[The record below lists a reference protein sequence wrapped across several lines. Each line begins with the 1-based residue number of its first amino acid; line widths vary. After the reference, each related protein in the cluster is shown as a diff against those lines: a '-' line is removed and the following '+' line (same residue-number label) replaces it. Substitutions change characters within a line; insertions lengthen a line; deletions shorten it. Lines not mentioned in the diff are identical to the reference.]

1 MDPVIADLNNYLSDL
16 EDAIDEEEAAEEQ
29 LRRERLDWALRL
41 LSSEA
46 TSLES
51 KARMIVACIEDE
63 VEEALDGA

>member
-1 MDPVIADLNNYLSDL
+1 MDPVIADLNRYLTDL

-29 LRRERLDWALRL
+29 LRRERLDWAIRL

>member
-46 TSLES
+46 TSLET

>member
-1 MDPVIADLNNYLSDL
+1 MDPVIADLNRYLTDL
-16 EDAIDEEEAAEEQ
+16 EGAIDEEEAAEEQ
-29 LRRERLDWALRL
+29 LRRERLDWARRL

>member
-1 MDPVIADLNNYLSDL
+1 MDPVIADLNRYLTDL

-29 LRRERLDWALRL
+29 LRRERLDWARRL

>member
-1 MDPVIADLNNYLSDL
+1 MDPVIADLNRYLTDL

>member
-1 MDPVIADLNNYLSDL
+1 MDPVIADLNRYLTDL

-29 LRRERLDWALRL
+29 LRRERLNWALRL

>member
-1 MDPVIADLNNYLSDL
+1 MDPVIADLNNYLNDL